1 MTGFRGRCLVSLL
14 ILAVGILLALG
25 LYRGVPGSDAGY
37 FPKCVVR
44 QATGWDCAGCGM
56 TRATHELL
64 HLRFGKA
71 LAYNPLIV
79 LASPLLV
86 LACGLKWAA
95 WLYGERYRG
104 PRVRM
109 SVRTGVVMVVVILL
123 YSVLRNIPVWP
134 LTLLGPGGG

>member
-1 MTGFRGRCLVSLL
+1 MSGFRGRCLVSML
-14 ILAVGILLALG
+14 ILAGGILLATG
-25 LYRGVPGSDAGY
+25 LYRGVPGSDAPY

-56 TRATHELL
+56 TRAMHDLL

-79 LASPLLV
+79 LALPLIV
-86 LACGLKWAA
+86 LGCGMEWAA

-104 PRVRM
+104 PRVRLSM
-109 SVRTGVVMVVVILL
+109 RTGVVVVVVILL

-134 LTLLGPGGG
+134 LTLLGPGG